1 MELSHIDVR
10 FTKWSPMSEPQ
21 NPYAPTSEIRVHPDA
36 ISFEGIVSE
45 ENYRKLLPKKEII
58 LFLTLA
64 FLLIAVALPVLI
76 TASFFAIFVD
86 GDAGMIVGSVGMTLL
101 TSIALVFC
109 IRMSSSRNRARAY
122 LKKFPDLL
130 GPLKGTFSSTGL
142 LLEDEEKTHWFPWV
156 LLSHLVVTEAGVRVP
171 LGEDPRRFLALH
183 VELFDGYQPSDMEQM
198 RIRNRTAQ
206 TTYEQLAADSAAAF
220 QSEVGSANYYSG
232 WIQQPVTWSVWIT
245 LLLGPLILGIYIVFL
260 VFQSV
265 QAQWSWV
272 RLGLVVV
279 LLLAVLPSA
288 QGIVRLLRNRNRST
302 AMCWGWLS
310 ETELIYG
317 SNFHVIRI
325 PMASM
330 KYIGRDAETLQF
342 QLPSGA
348 SFYLFRAHFQ
358 ETGHFEKIRALL
370 ERRTI
375 EGQSCSL

>member
-1 MELSHIDVR
+1 MY
-10 FTKWSPMSEPQ
+10 EPQ

-45 ENYRKLLPKKEII
+45 ENYRKLLPKKEVV

-64 FLLIAVALPVLI
+64 FLLIAVALPLLI

-245 LLLGPLILGIYIVFL
+245 LLLGPVILGIYL
-260 VFQSV
+260 VILVIQTV
-265 QAQWSWV
+265 QGQWSWV

-279 LLLAVLPSA
+279 LLLAVLPSVRS
-288 QGIVRLLRNRNRST
+288 IVRLLRNRNRST
-302 AMCWGWLS
+302 TMCWGWLS

-330 KYIGRDAETLQF
+330 NYIGRDAETLQF
-342 QLPSGA
+342 QLPSEA
-348 SFYLFRAHFQ
+348 NFYLFRAHFQ
-358 ETGHFEKIRALL
+358 ETSHFERIRALL
-370 ERRTI
+370 ESRV
-375 EGQSCSL
+375 